1 MSNQSKISFVVY
13 TLCIVLT
20 SSCAQKS
27 SLDVSAT
34 HHSSSFEREVFTEIN
49 SVRMHPVKYAS
60 RLEDIKKQYDEK
72 LPKSQEERTKQPD
85 ESMQAF
91 YEVIQLLQSTPALPA
106 LKISRGMS
114 LAAREQL
121 TDQERTDTIGQSG
134 RDGSNI
140 TERLNRYGA
149 WERGIGEIVVY
160 GSETAQRLVIQL
172 IIDHGNPGR
181 QRRLSV
187 LNPDFSVTGIACKDH
202 VRYRNVCVITFAGQY
217 VEKPAF

>member
-1 MSNQSKISFVVY
+1 MSKQSTISFIAY
-13 TLCIVLT
+13 ALCIVIT

-34 HHSSSFEREVFTEIN
+34 HHSSSFEREVLAEIN
-49 SVRMHPVKYAS
+49 SVRMYPVKYAS
-60 RLEDIKKQYDEK
+60 RLEEIKKQYDER
-72 LPKSQEERTKQPD
+72 LSKSPEERAKQPD
-85 ESMQAF
+85 ASMQAF
-91 YEVIQLLQSTPALPA
+91 YEAIQLLQSTPALPA
-106 LKISRGMS
+106 LKISHGMS

-121 TDQERTDTIGQSG
+121 RDQEQADTISPRG

-140 TERLNRYGA
+140 AESLNRYGA
-149 WERGIGEIVVY
+149 WKMGVGEIVAS

-172 IIDHGNPGR
+172 IIDHDNPGR

-202 VRYRNVCVITFAGQY
+202 VR
-217 VEKPAF
+217 